1 MPRCELDHLVIA
13 ARSLE
18 EGIAHLEDGFGVR
31 VPVGGKHPLM
41 GTHNCLMQI
50 GGGAFLELIAID
62 PDAPEQTRPRWYNL
76 DNIQLQ
82 ARIAK
87 RPALLTWVVRTD
99 DIAGAATASP
109 ITPGP
114 IEEGQRGDR
123 VWKITIP
130 EDGSMPE
137 GGLFPTLI
145 EWHDFD
151 GPALDMPDLGCRHE
165 ALTIYHNDPEH
176 LTAALGAFGA
186 DALVQV
192 EPANAK
198 NTPGL
203 IALLNTP
210 RGPVEL
216 S

>member
-13 ARSLE
+13 ARSLQ
-18 EGIAHLEDGFGVR
+18 EGIAHLEDRFGVR
-31 VPVGGKHPLM
+31 VPDGGKHPLM

-62 PDAPEQTRPRWYNL
+62 PDAPKQTRPRWYNL
-76 DNIQLQ
+76 DNSQLQ
-82 ARIAK
+82 ARIAN
-87 RPALLTWVVRTD
+87 RPFLLTWVVRTD
-99 DIAGAATASP
+99 DIAGAAAASP
-109 ITPGP
+109 IPPGP
-114 IEEGQRGDR
+114 IEEGRRAER
-123 VWKITIP
+123 VWSITIP
-130 EDGSMPE
+130 KDGSMPDS
-137 GGLFPTLI
+137 GLFPTLI

-151 GPALDMPDLGCRHE
+151 GPALNMPDLGCRLE
-165 ALTIYHNDPEH
+165 ALTIYHSAPER
-176 LTAALGAFGA
+176 LTAALGAIGA

-203 IALLNTP
+203 SARLKTP
-210 RGPVEL
+210 RGLVEL